1 MSCCLILQSK
11 NNICIGADTAT
22 SIYVEKLRNHFFR
35 SSNDGE
41 KLFEIGKDIV
51 YCSGDMSEVPDV
63 IENMRTIDGY
73 IDVEHISSYL
83 KDKTFRESPISDF
96 PCMTVII
103 CRVVGGVSYVHTLE
117 AENNFNIVTR
127 TVAQDGIQV
136 WVGGI
141 YVEKCLQTAINEIEH
156 LQGNVIKTYINTYK
170 EMACQ
175 EIGGNINVY
184 YLDSNGYHKIIDNYD
199 LNDGYEPISSS
210 NNLVHGVIAQAIIGK
225 LIAGDK
231 VIVGNESESVQ
242 ITGDGITIKNGV
254 IQSANYSKKNK
265 TGSLI
270 DLTDGTFS
278 FAGENLTYDSSTL
291 SVKGDITADNLIATQ
306 SGKIANFNI
315 SNDKLCTNDVDFDSK
330 DGIYFGNKGLSI
342 GDKFKVGTD
351 GNVVIKGDI
360 QLTEGLWLYHKDTYG
375 MGEGSKFIN
384 CFYIDIRSD
393 APELICNH
401 SITFDRIANFEE
413 PVTMYK
419 SLYYYGS
426 TPITTSDKNLKH
438 DIQEL
443 DKAKSAQFIYSL
455 KPSKFKYNNGTSGR
469 FHHGLIAQDV
479 KEALGEEDNAVYV
492 EQKDGTKG
500 LRYEELIAD
509 LIATVQ
515 TQNKRIEYL
524 EGKMMDLSEG
534 K

>member
-11 NNICIGADTAT
+11 NSICIGADTAT
-22 SIYVEKLRNHFFR
+22 SIYVEKLGNQFFR

-41 KLFEIGKDIV
+41 KLFEIGKNIV

-63 IENMRTIDGY
+63 IKNMRMIDGY
-73 IDVEHISSYL
+73 IDVEHISKYL
-83 KDKTFRESPISDF
+83 KRKTFRKSPISDF
-96 PCMTVII
+96 SCMTVII

-141 YVEKCLQTAINEIEH
+141 YVEKCLQTAVNEIEH

-170 EMACQ
+170 KMACQ

-184 YLDSNGYHKIIDNYD
+184 YLDSNGYQKIIDNYD
-199 LNDGYEPISSS
+199 LNDGYAPISFS

-225 LIAGDK
+225 LIAGEK
-231 VIVGNESESVQ
+231 VFIGNENESVQ

-254 IQSANYSKKNK
+254 IQSANYSKENK

-278 FAGENLTYDSSTL
+278 FAGKNLTYDSSTL
-291 SVKGDITADNLIATQ
+291 SVRGDIIADNLTATN

-315 SNDKLCTNDVDFDSK
+315 SQDKLYSNGAIFGEN
-330 DGIYFGNKGLSI
+330 GIYFGSEGLSI
-342 GDKFKVGTD
+342 GDKFKVGIDGEVVID
-351 GNVVIKGDI
+351 GNLR
-360 QLTEGLWLYHKDTYG
+360 LTNGLWMFYEDKYG
-375 MGEGSKFIN
+375 MGEGSHFYK
-384 CFYIDIRSD
+384 CFSIETMSD
-393 APELICNH
+393 ALILNT
-401 SITFDRIANFEE
+401 SLSTYFSSNVEIQG
-413 PVTMYK
+413 
-419 SLYYYGS
+419 SLYVAGAS
-426 TPITTSDKNLKH
+426 NITTSDKNLKH

-443 DKAKSAQFIYSL
+443 DKTKSSQFIYSL

-479 KEALGEEDNAVYV
+479 KESLGEEDNAVYV

-515 TQNKRIEYL
+515 TQNERIEYL
-524 EGKMMDLSEG
+524 EWKMKDLSEI
-534 K
+534 KL

>member
-11 NNICIGADTAT
+11 TNVCIGADTAT
-22 SIYVEKLRNHFFR
+22 SICVEKLENQFFR

-63 IENMRTIDGY
+63 IKNIRTIDGY
-73 IDVEHISSYL
+73 IDVEHISKYL
-83 KDKTFRESPISDF
+83 KRKTFRKSPISDF

-117 AENNFNIVTR
+117 AENNFDVITR
-127 TVAQDGIQV
+127 TVAQNGIQI

-141 YVEKCLQTAINEIEH
+141 YVEKCLQTAVNELEKLHGDVIN
-156 LQGNVIKTYINTYK
+156 TYINTYK
-170 EMACQ
+170 KMACQ
-175 EIGGNINVY
+175 VIGGNINVY
-184 YLDSNGYHKIIDNYD
+184 YLYSNGYKKIIDDYD
-199 LNDGYEPISSS
+199 LSDGYKPILFS

-231 VIVGNESESVQ
+231 LFIGNKEGNVQ
-242 ITGDGITIKNGV
+242 ITGDGITITNGV

-291 SVKGDITADNLIATQ
+291 SVKGDIIANNLTATK

-315 SNDKLCTNDVDFDSK
+315 SKDKLCTDNVDFNNT
-330 DGIYFGNKGLSI
+330 DGIYFGSKGLSI

-351 GNVVIKGDI
+351 GDI
-360 QLTEGLWLYHKDTYG
+360 SIEGEMTLKNCQLNTLFEHKEAGYDIHEYRKVFQQRTIGNATEGFDLGLSIEPPAFFESSVLV
-375 MGEGSKFIN
+375 EGQFIGN
-384 CFYIDIRSD
+384 GGGYI
-393 APELICNH
+393 
-401 SITFDRIANFEE
+401 
-413 PVTMYK
+413 V
-419 SLYYYGS
+419 
-426 TPITTSDKNLKH
+426 TSDKNLKH

-443 DKAKSAQFIYSL
+443 DKTQSSQFIYSL

-479 KEALGEEDNAVYV
+479 KESLGEEDNAVYV

-515 TQNKRIEYL
+515 TQNERIAYL
-524 EGKMMDLSEG
+524 EGKLDEMR
-534 K
+534 

>member
-11 NNICIGADTAT
+11 NGVCIGADTAT
-22 SIYVEKLRNHFFR
+22 SIYVEKLGNQFFR

-63 IENMRTIDGY
+63 IKSMRTINGY
-73 IDVEHISSYL
+73 IDVEYISKCL
-83 KDKTFRESPISDF
+83 KRKTFRKSPISDF

-117 AENNFNIVTR
+117 AENNFDVVTR
-127 TVAQDGIQV
+127 TVTQDGIQV

-141 YVEKCLQTAINEIEH
+141 YVEKCLQTAVNEIEKFH
-156 LQGNVIKTYINTYK
+156 GDVINTYINTYK
-170 EMACQ
+170 KMACQ

-184 YLDSNGYHKIIDNYD
+184 YLDSNGYEKIIDNYD
-199 LNDGYEPISSS
+199 LNDGYKPISCS

-231 VIVGNESESVQ
+231 LSIGNEEGNVQ
-242 ITGDGITIKNGV
+242 ITGDGITITNGV
-254 IQSANYSKKNK
+254 IQSANYSKENK

-291 SVKGDITADNLIATQ
+291 SVKGDIIADNLTATK
-306 SGKIANFNI
+306 SGRIANFNI
-315 SNDKLCTNDVDFDSK
+315 SQNKLCTDDVDFENTG
-330 DGIYFGNKGLSI
+330 GIYFGEHGLRI
-342 GDKFKVGTD
+342 GENFKVSNGGEIEIVGNIGLTGSLYFYFDDKF
-351 GNVVIKGDI
+351 
-360 QLTEGLWLYHKDTYG
+360 G
-375 MGEGSKFIN
+375 MGEDSKSME
-384 CFYIDIRSD
+384 CFKVDITSD
-393 APELICNH
+393 APEFMCCH
-401 SITFDRIANFEE
+401 SITFSK
-413 PVTMYK
+413 PVTMED

-443 DKAKSAQFIYSL
+443 DKAKSSQFIYSL

-479 KEALGEEDNAVYV
+479 KESLGEEDNAVYV

-515 TQNKRIEYL
+515 TQNERIEYL
-524 EGKMMDLSEG
+524 EWKMKDLSEI
-534 K
+534 KL